1 MKVHLVDGTYELFRH
16 FFAVPS
22 TVDAAGQEVGAVRGV
37 LNSVM
42 SMITQGATH
51 IGVATDHVVESFRN
65 DLYDGYKTSAGV
77 PSELMS
83 QFPILEEAL
92 QSMGVVVWPMTYFE
106 ADDALASAAERAAH
120 DERVDQVIIC
130 TPDKDLAQSV
140 RGTRI
145 IQLDRRAGITRDEAG
160 VIAKFG
166 VPPGSIADY
175 LALVGDNADGFPG
188 IRGWGPKS
196 AAAILARYSRL
207 EDIPK
212 DLTQW
217 DVSVRSASR
226 LAESL
231 FDSWSDALLF
241 RTLATLRLDAPVFD
255 AVDELYWKG
264 PRADFVGMADRLK
277 ALDLSVLVQKQSEM
291 RLAAGS
297 SDTHSN
303 PL

>member
-1 MKVHLVDGTYELFRH
+1 MKVHLIDGTYELFRH

-42 SMITQGATH
+42 SMITHGATH

-106 ADDALASAAERAAH
+106 ADDALASAADRAAH

-175 LALVGDNADGFPG
+175 LALVGDSADGFG
-188 IRGWGPKS
+188 DRKS
-196 AAAILARYSRL
+196 
-207 EDIPK
+207 
-212 DLTQW
+212 
-217 DVSVRSASR
+217 VV
-226 LAESL
+226 
-231 FDSWSDALLF
+231 
-241 RTLATLRLDAPVFD
+241 
-255 AVDELYWKG
+255 
-264 PRADFVGMADRLK
+264 
-277 ALDLSVLVQKQSEM
+277 
-291 RLAAGS
+291 
-297 SDTHSN
+297 
-303 PL
+303 